1 MNEEDDPS
9 DRADAGRFPLSID
22 DITKVE
28 EVINLVR
35 DQLRNMRPAHLRA
48 AASILLA
55 LERLPATTPGMQVTF
70 SFQQPNFDGN
80 YGWADITVSEDNF
93 SLGLGEHFYDPTV
106 GGDTETRIEF
116 ETQAGG
122 NWPEG
127 DIDDWLPVANVISAD
142 GLFSAEENSDWGAL

>member
-93 SLGLGEHFYDPTV
+93 SLGLGLRRSNRWRRPR
-106 GGDTETRIEF
+106 DTNRI
-116 ETQAGG
+116 
-122 NWPEG
+122 
-127 DIDDWLPVANVISAD
+127 
-142 GLFSAEENSDWGAL
+142 

>member
-55 LERLPATTPGMQVTF
+55 LERLPATTPGMQVTC

-106 GGDTETRIEF
+106 GGDTETHYC
-116 ETQAGG
+116 
-122 NWPEG
+122 
-127 DIDDWLPVANVISAD
+127 PVKRT
-142 GLFSAEENSDWGAL
+142 G